1 MTLEE
6 TCCFYYDMIYSR
18 CLFKLFFNEQLA
30 EDTTQEVFA
39 VLCHKWD
46 RLKKDNIKAWLI
58 RAADFKVLQA
68 KAGFTKHKNV
78 SSLEYDL
85 LYEESQNL
93 DMEQQIVTGKLL
105 QDFEQY
111 YDSVLSMLSP
121 KEVQLIQYL
130 QQELKYAEIAALMQ
144 SSASAVAMSVCRL
157 RKKVTDIVAQ
167 LFVNL

>member
-6 TCCFYYDMIYSR
+6 TCYFYYDMIYSR

-58 RAADFKVLQA
+58 RTADFKVLQA

-85 LYEESQNL
+85 LSEESQNL
-93 DMEQQIVTGKLL
+93 DMEQQIVIHKLL
-105 QDFEQY
+105 EDFDQY
-111 YDSVLSMLSP
+111 YDSVISQLSP
-121 KEVQLIQYL
+121 KEVQLVQYL
-130 QQELKYAEIAALMQ
+130 QEDLKYAEIAALMQ
-144 SSASAVAMSVCRL
+144 STNSAVAMSVCRL
-157 RKKVTDIVAQ
+157 RKKVSGIVEQ
-167 LFVNL
+167 LFMDL